1 MDLLDGIRYQ
11 PQKAPVR
18 RFPPDFPFTLPK
30 LAVCDLSNFQG
41 LSTQISKAVLTQAI
55 LFYFK
60 EVFTQYTIL
69 LIAVARKLA
78 SKQRHLIK

>member
-1 MDLLDGIRYQ
+1 MY
-11 PQKAPVR
+11 
-18 RFPPDFPFTLPK
+18 
-30 LAVCDLSNFQG
+30 QG

-69 LIAVARKLA
+69 LIAFARNLA
-78 SKQRHLIK
+78 SKRTRLLTK